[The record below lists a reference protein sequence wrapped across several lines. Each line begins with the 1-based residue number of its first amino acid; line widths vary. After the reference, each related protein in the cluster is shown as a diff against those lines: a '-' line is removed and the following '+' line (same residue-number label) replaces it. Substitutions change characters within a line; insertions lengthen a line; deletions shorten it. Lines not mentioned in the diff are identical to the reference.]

1 MDSRGAVSYVPVV
14 AGACGGDRTAT
25 GRSLHRQGGPVEG
38 HSQAGGTVARPAGTP
53 VRPRDM
59 GYSCTRDMG
68 GASGEEK
75 GLDDD
80 ALAILKDCVHLTELD
95 VRSTRVTEKGL
106 EIFRGRS
113 NFTSLG
119 LAYLRVT
126 D

>member
-1 MDSRGAVSYVPVV
+1 MVTGQQPADP
-14 AGACGGDRTAT
+14 CT
-25 GRSLHRQGGPVEG
+25 GRVARPK
-38 HSQAGGTVARPAGTP
+38 ATRKRVARPAGTP